1 MNKLEKHL
9 RNLNGK
15 LVDVKTKINPKT
27 GKKTRII
34 KIKRKKSKDRTS
46 GSPYT
51 AKSQVKGEQA
61 TPNIEDS

>member
-1 MNKLEKHL
+1 MIETPDQMNRLEKHL

-34 KIKRKKSKDRTS
+34 RIKRKKSRERTQS
-46 GSPYT
+46 TPYT
-51 AKSQVKGEQA
+51 AKTNARTE
-61 TPNIEDS
+61 